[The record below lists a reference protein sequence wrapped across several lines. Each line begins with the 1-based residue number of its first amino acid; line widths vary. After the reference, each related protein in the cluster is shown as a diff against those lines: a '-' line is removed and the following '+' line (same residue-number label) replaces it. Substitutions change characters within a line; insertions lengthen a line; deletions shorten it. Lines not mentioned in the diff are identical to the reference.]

1 MAINDVL
8 LLLVRGTNLSVVP
21 DPSIAGSFIGDLKS
35 VTIRQALGLIL
46 RPLGLDFTV
55 DGGVIHVFRREPETR
70 LFAAD
75 YLAAERAGE
84 ASIGIDPAARANGSY
99 ARVTTSV
106 KGDVFADIAKA
117 SGSAV
122 QPGRSTWIEGRAIRV
137 TVFPER
143 LDRVGAYLEAVSDRV
158 LRQADRARVVEVEL
172 GGNKA
177 ATLDWTGLRQ
187 TRDREQVMAALA
199 AQGTVTI
206 LAAPRLVVLNNE
218 PAIVRTETVTIA
230 VTPQIAEDSVV
241 TLSLSPL
248 VGSPQ
253 TLQADMIARVSD
265 GETIVVAGFGRDQE
279 SREKKSSTTSGG
291 WFGHSTVVTKKHRA
305 RRPPDAENQPL
316 PYRSQR
322 LSSSRSR
329 SADTGS
335 VSLPSPSHAGAFALQ
350 AIRRREGFVVTGD
363 IGTGKTT
370 LRRALLAIDRRRLA
384 LVLNRSCRKKI

>member
-1 MAINDVL
+1 VHWVSIVVTLALAGVSARAGAQGARPAPMPPLPLTQLDNRAQSPDLDNRAFSLTFAQPVAINDVL

-46 RPLGLDFTV
+46 RPLGIDFTV

-75 YLAAERAGE
+75 YLAAERTGE
-84 ASIGIDPAARANGSY
+84 ASVGIDPAARTNGSY

-106 KGDVFADIAKA
+106 KGDVFADIAKGIQGLLSNRGTFNVDRKA
-117 SGSAV
+117 GLV
-122 QPGRSTWIEGRAIRV
+122 QV
-137 TVFPER
+137 TDFPER

-158 LRQADRARVVEVEL
+158 LRQVQIEARIVEVEL

-199 AQGTVTI
+199 AQGAVTI

-218 PAIVRTETVTIA
+218 PAIVRTEGVTIA
-230 VTPQIAEDSVV
+230 VTPHIAEDGVV

-248 VGSPQ
+248 VGTPQ
-253 TLQADMIARVSD
+253 SLQADMIARVSD

-291 WFGHSTVVTKKHRA
+291 WFGHSTVVTKKHIELVVLLTPRIVA
-305 RRPPDAENQPL
+305 L
-316 PYRSQR
+316 P
-322 LSSSRSR
+322 
-329 SADTGS
+329 
-335 VSLPSPSHAGAFALQ
+335 
-350 AIRRREGFVVTGD
+350 
-363 IGTGKTT
+363 
-370 LRRALLAIDRRRLA
+370 
-384 LVLNRSCRKKI
+384 

>member
-1 MAINDVL
+1 VHWVSIVVTLALAGVSARAGAQGARPAPMPPLPLTQLDNRAQSPDLDNRAFSLTFAQPVAINDVL

-75 YLAAERAGE
+75 YLAAERTGE
-84 ASIGIDPAARANGSY
+84 ASVGIDPAARTNGSY

-106 KGDVFADIAKA
+106 KGDVFADIAKGIQGLLSNRGTFNVDRKA
-117 SGSAV
+117 GLV
-122 QPGRSTWIEGRAIRV
+122 QV
-137 TVFPER
+137 TDFPER

-158 LRQADRARVVEVEL
+158 LRQVQIEARIIEVEL

-199 AQGTVTI
+199 AQGAVTI

-218 PAIVRTETVTIA
+218 PAIVRTEGVTIA
-230 VTPQIAEDSVV
+230 VTPHIAEDGVV

-248 VGSPQ
+248 VGTPQ
-253 TLQADMIARVSD
+253 SLQADMIARVSD
-265 GETIVVAGFGRDQE
+265 GETIVVAGFGRDKE

-291 WFGHSTVVTKKHRA
+291 WFGHSTVVTKKHIELVVLLTPRIVA
-305 RRPPDAENQPL
+305 L
-316 PYRSQR
+316 P
-322 LSSSRSR
+322 
-329 SADTGS
+329 
-335 VSLPSPSHAGAFALQ
+335 
-350 AIRRREGFVVTGD
+350 
-363 IGTGKTT
+363 
-370 LRRALLAIDRRRLA
+370 
-384 LVLNRSCRKKI
+384 

>member
-1 MAINDVL
+1 MHWVSIVVTLALAGVSARAGAQGARPAPMPPLPLTQLDNRAQSPDLDNRAFSLTFAQPVAINDVL

-75 YLAAERAGE
+75 YLAAERTGE
-84 ASIGIDPAARANGSY
+84 ASVGIDPAARTNGSY

-106 KGDVFADIAKA
+106 KGDVFADIAKGIQGLLSNRGTFNVDRKA
-117 SGSAV
+117 GLV
-122 QPGRSTWIEGRAIRV
+122 QV
-137 TVFPER
+137 TDFPER

-158 LRQADRARVVEVEL
+158 LRQVQIEARIVEVEL

-199 AQGTVTI
+199 AQGAVTI

-218 PAIVRTETVTIA
+218 PAIVRTEGVTIA
-230 VTPQIAEDSVV
+230 VTPHIAEDGVV

-248 VGSPQ
+248 VGTPQ
-253 TLQADMIARVSD
+253 SLQADMIARVSD

-291 WFGHSTVVTKKHRA
+291 WFGHSTVVTKKHIELVVLLTPRIVA
-305 RRPPDAENQPL
+305 L
-316 PYRSQR
+316 P
-322 LSSSRSR
+322 
-329 SADTGS
+329 
-335 VSLPSPSHAGAFALQ
+335 
-350 AIRRREGFVVTGD
+350 
-363 IGTGKTT
+363 
-370 LRRALLAIDRRRLA
+370 
-384 LVLNRSCRKKI
+384 

>member
-1 MAINDVL
+1 MHWVSIVVTLALAGVSARAGAQGARPAPMPPLPLTQLDNRAQSPDLDNRAFSLTFAQPVAINDVL

-46 RPLGLDFTV
+46 RPLGIDFTV

-75 YLAAERAGE
+75 YLAAERTGE

-106 KGDVFADIAKA
+106 KGDVFADIAKGIQGLLSNRGTFNVDRKA
-117 SGSAV
+117 GLV
-122 QPGRSTWIEGRAIRV
+122 QV
-137 TVFPER
+137 TDFPER

-158 LRQADRARVVEVEL
+158 LRQVQIEARIVEVEL

-199 AQGTVTI
+199 AQGAVTI

-218 PAIVRTETVTIA
+218 PAIVRTEGVTIA
-230 VTPQIAEDSVV
+230 VTPHIAEDGVV

-248 VGSPQ
+248 VGTPQ
-253 TLQADMIARVSD
+253 SLQADMIARVSD
-265 GETIVVAGFGRDQE
+265 GETIVVAGFGRDKE

-291 WFGHSTVVTKKHRA
+291 WFGHSTVVTKKHIELVVLLTPRIV
-305 RRPPDAENQPL
+305 EL
-316 PYRSQR
+316 P
-322 LSSSRSR
+322 
-329 SADTGS
+329 
-335 VSLPSPSHAGAFALQ
+335 
-350 AIRRREGFVVTGD
+350 
-363 IGTGKTT
+363 
-370 LRRALLAIDRRRLA
+370 
-384 LVLNRSCRKKI
+384 

>member
-1 MAINDVL
+1 VHWVSIVVTLTLVGVSASAGAQGARPAPMPPLPLTQLDNRAQSPDLDNRAFSLTFAQPVAINDVL

-75 YLAAERAGE
+75 YLAAERTGE

-106 KGDVFADIAKA
+106 KGDVFVDIAKGIQGLLSNRGTFNVDRKA
-117 SGSAV
+117 GLV
-122 QPGRSTWIEGRAIRV
+122 QV
-137 TVFPER
+137 TDFPER

-158 LRQADRARVVEVEL
+158 LRQVQIEARIIEVEL

-199 AQGTVTI
+199 AQGAVTI

-218 PAIVRTETVTIA
+218 PAIVRTEGVTIA
-230 VTPQIAEDSVV
+230 VTPHIAEDGVV

-248 VGSPQ
+248 VGTPQ
-253 TLQADMIARVSD
+253 SLQADMIARVSD

-291 WFGHSTVVTKKHRA
+291 WFGHSTVVTKKHIELVVLLTPRIVA
-305 RRPPDAENQPL
+305 L
-316 PYRSQR
+316 P
-322 LSSSRSR
+322 
-329 SADTGS
+329 
-335 VSLPSPSHAGAFALQ
+335 
-350 AIRRREGFVVTGD
+350 
-363 IGTGKTT
+363 
-370 LRRALLAIDRRRLA
+370 
-384 LVLNRSCRKKI
+384 

>member
-1 MAINDVL
+1 VHWVSIVVTLALAGVSARAGAQGARPAPMPPLPLTQLDNRAQSPDLDNRAFSLTFAQPVAINDVL

-46 RPLGLDFTV
+46 RPLGIDFTV

-75 YLAAERAGE
+75 YLAAERTGE
-84 ASIGIDPAARANGSY
+84 ASVGIDPAARTNGSY

-106 KGDVFADIAKA
+106 KGDVFADIAKGIQGLLSNRGTFNVDRKA
-117 SGSAV
+117 GLV
-122 QPGRSTWIEGRAIRV
+122 QV
-137 TVFPER
+137 TDFPER

-158 LRQADRARVVEVEL
+158 LRQVQIEARIVEVEL

-199 AQGTVTI
+199 AQGAVTI

-218 PAIVRTETVTIA
+218 PAIVRTEGVTIA
-230 VTPQIAEDSVV
+230 VTPHIAEDGVV

-248 VGSPQ
+248 VGTPQ
-253 TLQADMIARVSD
+253 SLQADMIARVSD
-265 GETIVVAGFGRDQE
+265 GETIVVAGFGRDRE

-291 WFGHSTVVTKKHRA
+291 WFGHSTVVTKKHIELVVLLTPRIVA
-305 RRPPDAENQPL
+305 L
-316 PYRSQR
+316 P
-322 LSSSRSR
+322 
-329 SADTGS
+329 
-335 VSLPSPSHAGAFALQ
+335 
-350 AIRRREGFVVTGD
+350 
-363 IGTGKTT
+363 
-370 LRRALLAIDRRRLA
+370 
-384 LVLNRSCRKKI
+384 

>member
-1 MAINDVL
+1 MHWVSIVVTLALAGVSARAGAQAARPAPMPPLPLTQLDNRAQSPDLDNRAFSLTFAQPVAINDVL

-21 DPSIAGSFIGDLKS
+21 DPSIGGSFIGDLKS

-75 YLAAERAGE
+75 YLAAERTGD

-106 KGDVFADIAKA
+106 KGDVFADIAK
-117 SGSAV
+117 GV
-122 QPGRSTWIEGRAIRV
+122 QGLLSNRGTFNVDRKAGLVQV
-137 TVFPER
+137 TDFPER

-158 LRQADRARVVEVEL
+158 LRQVQIEARVIEVEL
-172 GGNKA
+172 AGNKA

-187 TRDREQVMAALA
+187 TRDRDQVMAALA

-218 PAIVRTETVTIA
+218 PAIVRTEGLTIA
-230 VTPQIAEDSVV
+230 VTPHIAEDAVV

-248 VGSPQ
+248 VGTPQ
-253 TLQADMIARVSD
+253 ALQADMIARVSD

-291 WFGHSTVVTKKHRA
+291 WFGHSTAVTKKHIELVVLLTPRIV
-305 RRPPDAENQPL
+305 PL
-316 PYRSQR
+316 P
-322 LSSSRSR
+322 
-329 SADTGS
+329 
-335 VSLPSPSHAGAFALQ
+335 
-350 AIRRREGFVVTGD
+350 
-363 IGTGKTT
+363 
-370 LRRALLAIDRRRLA
+370 
-384 LVLNRSCRKKI
+384 

>member
-1 MAINDVL
+1 VHWVSIVVTLALAGVSARAGAQGARPAPMPALPLTQLDNRAQSPDLDNRAFSLTFAQPVAINDVL

-75 YLAAERAGE
+75 YLAAERTGE

-106 KGDVFADIAKA
+106 KGDVFADIAKGIQGLLSNRGTFNVDRKA
-117 SGSAV
+117 GLV
-122 QPGRSTWIEGRAIRV
+122 QV
-137 TVFPER
+137 TDFPER

-158 LRQADRARVVEVEL
+158 LRQVQIEARIVEVEL

-199 AQGTVTI
+199 AQGAVTI

-218 PAIVRTETVTIA
+218 PAIVRTEGVTIA
-230 VTPQIAEDSVV
+230 VTPHIAEDGVV

-248 VGSPQ
+248 VGTPQ
-253 TLQADMIARVSD
+253 ALQADMIARVSD

-291 WFGHSTVVTKKHRA
+291 WFGHSTVVTKKHIELVVLLTPRIVA
-305 RRPPDAENQPL
+305 L
-316 PYRSQR
+316 P
-322 LSSSRSR
+322 
-329 SADTGS
+329 
-335 VSLPSPSHAGAFALQ
+335 
-350 AIRRREGFVVTGD
+350 
-363 IGTGKTT
+363 
-370 LRRALLAIDRRRLA
+370 
-384 LVLNRSCRKKI
+384 

>member
-1 MAINDVL
+1 MPPLPLTQLDNRAQSPDLDNRAFSLTFAQPVAINDVL

-75 YLAAERAGE
+75 YLAAERTGE

-106 KGDVFADIAKA
+106 KGDVFADIAKGIQGLLSNRGTFNVDRKA
-117 SGSAV
+117 GLV
-122 QPGRSTWIEGRAIRV
+122 QV
-137 TVFPER
+137 TDFPER

-158 LRQADRARVVEVEL
+158 LRQVQIEARIIEVEL

-199 AQGTVTI
+199 AQGAVTI

-218 PAIVRTETVTIA
+218 PAIVRTEGVTIA
-230 VTPQIAEDSVV
+230 VTPHIAEDGVV

-248 VGSPQ
+248 VGTPQ
-253 TLQADMIARVSD
+253 ALQADMIARVGD

-291 WFGHSTVVTKKHRA
+291 WFGHSTVVTKKHIELVVLLTPRIVA
-305 RRPPDAENQPL
+305 L
-316 PYRSQR
+316 P
-322 LSSSRSR
+322 
-329 SADTGS
+329 
-335 VSLPSPSHAGAFALQ
+335 
-350 AIRRREGFVVTGD
+350 
-363 IGTGKTT
+363 
-370 LRRALLAIDRRRLA
+370 
-384 LVLNRSCRKKI
+384 

>member
-1 MAINDVL
+1 MHWVSIVVTLALAGVSARAGAQGARPAPMPPLPLTQLDNRAQSPDLDNRAFSLTFAQPVAINDVL

-46 RPLGLDFTV
+46 RPLGIDFTV

-75 YLAAERAGE
+75 YLAAERTGE
-84 ASIGIDPAARANGSY
+84 ASVGIDPAARTNGSY

-106 KGDVFADIAKA
+106 KGDVFADIAKGIQGLLSNRGTFNVDRKA
-117 SGSAV
+117 GLV
-122 QPGRSTWIEGRAIRV
+122 QV
-137 TVFPER
+137 TDFPER

-158 LRQADRARVVEVEL
+158 LRQVQIEARIIEVEL

-199 AQGTVTI
+199 AQGAVTI

-218 PAIVRTETVTIA
+218 PAIVRTEGVTIA
-230 VTPQIAEDSVV
+230 VTPHIAEDGVV

-248 VGSPQ
+248 VGTPQ
-253 TLQADMIARVSD
+253 SLQADMIARVSD
-265 GETIVVAGFGRDQE
+265 GETIVVAGFGRDKE

-291 WFGHSTVVTKKHRA
+291 WFGHSTVVTKKHIELVVLLTPRIVA
-305 RRPPDAENQPL
+305 L
-316 PYRSQR
+316 P
-322 LSSSRSR
+322 
-329 SADTGS
+329 
-335 VSLPSPSHAGAFALQ
+335 
-350 AIRRREGFVVTGD
+350 
-363 IGTGKTT
+363 
-370 LRRALLAIDRRRLA
+370 
-384 LVLNRSCRKKI
+384 